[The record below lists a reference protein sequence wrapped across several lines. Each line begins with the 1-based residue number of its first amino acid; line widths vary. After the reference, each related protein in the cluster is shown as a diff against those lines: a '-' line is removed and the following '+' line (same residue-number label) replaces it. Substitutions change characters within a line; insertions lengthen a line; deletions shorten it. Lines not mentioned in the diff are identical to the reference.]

1 MIFVAT
7 KQVGQQFFPPPLL
20 LDPGSGMDKS
30 QDPKS
35 GINIPDPQ
43 IIPDTNGMV
52 PVSSDY
58 NIIILGDAIFL
69 QYSSGST
76 EMEKHNYIS
85 SR

>member
-1 MIFVAT
+1 
-7 KQVGQQFFPPPLL
+7 
-20 LDPGSGMDKS
+20 MDKS

-35 GINIPDPQ
+35 GINMPDPQ

-76 EMEKHNYIS
+76 EMEKYNIKYWGCQSWDLIAS
-85 SR
+85 A

>member
-1 MIFVAT
+1 
-7 KQVGQQFFPPPLL
+7 
-20 LDPGSGMDKS
+20 MDKS

-43 IIPDTNGMV
+43 IIPDTNCMV

-76 EMEKHNYIS
+76 EIEKYNLSALGKHWGCQSWDLIAS
-85 SR
+85 A